1 MCTFTPTRIWPGQQ
15 ALVEAIRADGGQAE
29 ALAFDVT
36 DADAS
41 RATLEA
47 LIADAPIQVLV
58 NNAGIHD
65 DAVFP
70 GMNAAQWH
78 SVLDVSL
85 NGFFNVTQPLTMA
98 MIRSRWGRIIKI
110 TSIAGITGNRG
121 QVNYSAAKG
130 ALHAATK
137 SLSLELASRGVTVNA
152 VAPGIIADR
161 HDRRRIRQASHREHG
176 ADETRRAAG
185 RSRERCQLS
194 CLGAGKLPHWP
205 DHLGQWRHDLSA
217 PAQTLA
223 VHQTEALL
231 FFTLLQLTL
240 IVLAGRIGGAL
251 AQRVGQSPAVGE
263 IIVGILLGPSLF
275 GLLAP
280 DLFQYVFHSTPAAP
294 MQMLSQIGLILL
306 MFQIGLEFDFAHL
319 TERNNRRAVT
329 FIASASMIAPFA
341 LGFGFGWFTAPLLSP
356 GVDQLASALFIA
368 TAFSITALPILGRI
382 MMEFRITRLPIG
394 VIAISAAAINDVVG
408 WLLLALITALTLA
421 EFSAAAFALKVAL
434 VGAFFLVWW
443 FVVRPLMKRVIQL
456 TQASPAPV
464 GEKAG
469 RGKLTHNLLGILL
482 AGIFISAM
490 TTYQLG
496 IFAIFGGFMMG
507 VILHDEHELIE
518 AWKERLSHFVMVF
531 FLPIFFTYT
540 GLRTNVGGLD
550 SLAAWGWCGLLIALA
565 TLGKFGAS
573 YLAARW
579 AGMSHVEGKV
589 IGIMMNTRA
598 LMELI
603 VINVGFDL
611 GVISQQVFTMLVL
624 MAIFSTVITTPG
636 LRRWLPK
643 MGIDVARRH

>member
-1 MCTFTPTRIWPGQQ
+1 
-15 ALVEAIRADGGQAE
+15 
-29 ALAFDVT
+29 
-36 DADAS
+36 
-41 RATLEA
+41 
-47 LIADAPIQVLV
+47 LIPPA
-58 NNAGIHD
+58 
-65 DAVFP
+65 
-70 GMNAAQWH
+70 
-78 SVLDVSL
+78 
-85 NGFFNVTQPLTMA
+85 
-98 MIRSRWGRIIKI
+98 
-110 TSIAGITGNRG
+110 
-121 QVNYSAAKG
+121 
-130 ALHAATK
+130 HA
-137 SLSLELASRGVTVNA
+137 
-152 VAPGIIADR
+152 
-161 HDRRRIRQASHREHG
+161 
-176 ADETRRAAG
+176 
-185 RSRERCQLS
+185 
-194 CLGAGKLPHWP
+194 
-205 DHLGQWRHDLSA
+205 
-217 PAQTLA
+217 LA

-240 IVLAGRIGGAL
+240 IVLAARLGGEL

-280 DLFQYVFHSTPAAP
+280 DLFQTVFHSTPAAP
-294 MQMLSQIGLILL
+294 MQMLSQIGLVLL

-319 TERNNRRAVT
+319 TARNNRRAVAL
-329 FIASASMIAPFA
+329 IASASMIAPFA
-341 LGFGFGWFTAPLLSP
+341 LGFGFGWLSAPLLSP
-356 GVDQLASALFIA
+356 GINPLATSLFIA

-382 MMEFRITRLPIG
+382 MMEFKITRLPIG
-394 VIAISAAAINDVVG
+394 VIAISAAAINDVIG
-408 WLLLALITALTLA
+408 WLLLALITALALA
-421 EFSAAAFALKVAL
+421 EFSAEAFALKVAL
-434 VGAFFLVWW
+434 VGVFFATWW
-443 FVVRPLMKRVIQL
+443 FAVRPLMKRVIHAS
-456 TQASPAPV
+456 QAKPVPV

-482 AGIFISAM
+482 AAIFVSAM
-490 TTYQLG
+490 TTYQIG

-518 AWKERLSHFVMVF
+518 AWKERIGHFVMVF

-550 SLAAWGWCGLLIALA
+550 SVEAWGWCGLLIALA

-573 YLAARW
+573 YVAARW
-579 AGMSHVEGKV
+579 AGMSHHEGKV

-643 MGIDVARRH
+643 MGISVPTHG

>member
-1 MCTFTPTRIWPGQQ
+1 
-15 ALVEAIRADGGQAE
+15 
-29 ALAFDVT
+29 
-36 DADAS
+36 
-41 RATLEA
+41 
-47 LIADAPIQVLV
+47 
-58 NNAGIHD
+58 
-65 DAVFP
+65 
-70 GMNAAQWH
+70 
-78 SVLDVSL
+78 L
-85 NGFFNVTQPLTMA
+85 NP
-98 MIRSRWGRIIKI
+98 
-110 TSIAGITGNRG
+110 
-121 QVNYSAAKG
+121 
-130 ALHAATK
+130 
-137 SLSLELASRGVTVNA
+137 
-152 VAPGIIADR
+152 
-161 HDRRRIRQASHREHG
+161 
-176 ADETRRAAG
+176 
-185 RSRERCQLS
+185 
-194 CLGAGKLPHWP
+194 
-205 DHLGQWRHDLSA
+205 
-217 PAQTLA
+217 PAHTLA

-240 IVLAGRIGGAL
+240 IVLAGRLGGAL

-319 TERNNRRAVT
+319 TERHNRRAVT
-329 FIASASMIAPFA
+329 YIASASMLAPFA

-356 GVDQLASALFIA
+356 GVDRLASALFIA

-382 MMEFRITRLPIG
+382 MMEFKITRLPIG

-421 EFSAAAFALKVAL
+421 EFSASAFALKVAL
-434 VGAFFLVWW
+434 VGAFFLGWW
-443 FVVRPLMKRVIQL
+443 FVVRPLMKRVIHL

-469 RGKLTHNLLGILL
+469 RGRLTHNMLGILL

-507 VILHDEHELIE
+507 VILYDEHELIE
-518 AWKERLSHFVMVF
+518 AWKERIGHFVMVF

-550 SLAAWGWCGLLIALA
+550 SAAAWGWCGLLVFLA

-573 YLAARW
+573 YIAARW
-579 AGMSHVEGKV
+579 AGMSHVEGKL

-643 MGIDVARRH
+643 MGVVVGRH

>member
-1 MCTFTPTRIWPGQQ
+1 
-15 ALVEAIRADGGQAE
+15 
-29 ALAFDVT
+29 
-36 DADAS
+36 
-41 RATLEA
+41 
-47 LIADAPIQVLV
+47 
-58 NNAGIHD
+58 
-65 DAVFP
+65 
-70 GMNAAQWH
+70 
-78 SVLDVSL
+78 
-85 NGFFNVTQPLTMA
+85 LT
-98 MIRSRWGRIIKI
+98 
-110 TSIAGITGNRG
+110 
-121 QVNYSAAKG
+121 
-130 ALHAATK
+130 AATH
-137 SLSLELASRGVTVNA
+137 E
-152 VAPGIIADR
+152 
-161 HDRRRIRQASHREHG
+161 
-176 ADETRRAAG
+176 
-185 RSRERCQLS
+185 
-194 CLGAGKLPHWP
+194 
-205 DHLGQWRHDLSA
+205 
-217 PAQTLA
+217 LA

-231 FFTLLQLTL
+231 FFTLLQLAA
-240 IVLAGRIGGAL
+240 IVLAARLGGEV

-319 TERNNRRAVT
+319 IERNNRRAVT
-329 FIASASMIAPFA
+329 AIAAASMVAPFA
-341 LGFGFGWFTAPLLSP
+341 LGFGFGWLSAPLLSP
-356 GVDQLASALFIA
+356 GVDRLASALFIA

-382 MMEFRITRLPIG
+382 MMEFKITRLPIG
-394 VIAISAAAINDVVG
+394 VIAISAAAINDVIG

-421 EFSAAAFALKVAL
+421 QFSAAAFAFKVVL
-434 VGAFFLVWW
+434 VGVFFLAWW
-443 FVVRPLMKRVIQL
+443 FVVRPLMKRVIHAS
-456 TQASPAPV
+456 QARPVPV

-482 AGIFISAM
+482 VAIFVSAM

-507 VILHDEHELIE
+507 VILYDEHELIE
-518 AWKERLSHFVMVF
+518 AWKERIGHFVMVF

-540 GLRTNVGGLD
+540 GLRTDIGELD
-550 SLAAWGWCGLLIALA
+550 SAAAWGWCLLLIFLA

-573 YLAARW
+573 YVAARW
-579 AGMSHVEGKV
+579 AGMSHHEGKV

-611 GVISQQVFTMLVL
+611 GVISQQMFTMLVL

-643 MGIDVARRH
+643 MGVAVAGRH

>member
-1 MCTFTPTRIWPGQQ
+1 VPQ
-15 ALVEAIRADGGQAE
+15 A
-29 ALAFDVT
+29 
-36 DADAS
+36 
-41 RATLEA
+41 
-47 LIADAPIQVLV
+47 
-58 NNAGIHD
+58 
-65 DAVFP
+65 
-70 GMNAAQWH
+70 
-78 SVLDVSL
+78 
-85 NGFFNVTQPLTMA
+85 
-98 MIRSRWGRIIKI
+98 
-110 TSIAGITGNRG
+110 
-121 QVNYSAAKG
+121 
-130 ALHAATK
+130 
-137 SLSLELASRGVTVNA
+137 
-152 VAPGIIADR
+152 
-161 HDRRRIRQASHREHG
+161 
-176 ADETRRAAG
+176 
-185 RSRERCQLS
+185 
-194 CLGAGKLPHWP
+194 
-205 DHLGQWRHDLSA
+205 
-217 PAQTLA
+217 LA

-240 IVLAGRIGGAL
+240 IVLAGRLGGVL

-280 DLFQYVFHSTPAAP
+280 DLFQIVFHSASSAP

-319 TERNNRRAVT
+319 TAHHNRRAVT
-329 FIASASMIAPFA
+329 YIASASMIAPFA

-356 GVDQLASALFIA
+356 GVDRLASALFIA

-382 MMEFRITRLPIG
+382 MIEFKLTRLPIG

-408 WLLLALITALTLA
+408 WLLLALITTLTLA
-421 EFSAAAFALKVAL
+421 QFTASAFAIKVVL

-443 FVVRPLMKRVIQL
+443 FVVRPLMKHVIHIS
-456 TQASPAPV
+456 QANPAPA
-464 GEKAG
+464 GEKSG

-490 TTYQLG
+490 TTYQIG

-518 AWKERLSHFVMVF
+518 AWKERIGHFVMVF

-540 GLRTNVGGLD
+540 GLRTHIGSLD
-550 SLAAWGWCGLLIALA
+550 SAAAWGWCGLLVVLA
-565 TLGKFGAS
+565 TLGKFGGS
-573 YLAARW
+573 YIAARW
-579 AGMSHVEGKV
+579 VGLSHAEGKV

-636 LRRWLPK
+636 LRRWLPG
-643 MGIDVARRH
+643 MGVVVAGR

>member
-1 MCTFTPTRIWPGQQ
+1 
-15 ALVEAIRADGGQAE
+15 
-29 ALAFDVT
+29 
-36 DADAS
+36 
-41 RATLEA
+41 
-47 LIADAPIQVLV
+47 
-58 NNAGIHD
+58 
-65 DAVFP
+65 
-70 GMNAAQWH
+70 
-78 SVLDVSL
+78 
-85 NGFFNVTQPLTMA
+85 
-98 MIRSRWGRIIKI
+98 MIPP
-110 TSIAGITGNRG
+110 A
-121 QVNYSAAKG
+121 
-130 ALHAATK
+130 HA
-137 SLSLELASRGVTVNA
+137 
-152 VAPGIIADR
+152 
-161 HDRRRIRQASHREHG
+161 
-176 ADETRRAAG
+176 
-185 RSRERCQLS
+185 
-194 CLGAGKLPHWP
+194 
-205 DHLGQWRHDLSA
+205 
-217 PAQTLA
+217 LA

-240 IVLAGRIGGAL
+240 IVLAARLGGEL

-280 DLFQYVFHSTPAAP
+280 ALFQTVFHSTPAAP
-294 MQMLSQIGLILL
+294 MQMLSQIGLVLL

-319 TERNNRRAVT
+319 IERNNRRAVT
-329 FIASASMIAPFA
+329 LIATASMAAPFA
-341 LGFGFGWFTAPLLSP
+341 LGFGFGYFSAPLLSP
-356 GVDQLASALFIA
+356 GVNPLASALFIA

-382 MMEFRITRLPIG
+382 MIEFKITRLPIG

-408 WLLLALITALTLA
+408 WLLLALVTALALA
-421 EFSAAAFALKVAL
+421 QFSATAFALKVVL
-434 VGAFFLVWW
+434 VGLFFATWW
-443 FVVRPLMKRVIQL
+443 FAVRPLMKRVIHAS
-456 TQASPAPV
+456 QARPVPV

-482 AGIFISAM
+482 AAIFVSAM

-518 AWKERLSHFVMVF
+518 AWKERIGHFVMVF

-540 GLRTNVGGLD
+540 GLRTNIGGLD
-550 SLAAWGWCGLLIALA
+550 SAAAWGWCLLLIVLA

-579 AGMSHVEGKV
+579 AGMSHHEGKV
-589 IGIMMNTRA
+589 IGVMMNTRA

-603 VINVGFDL
+603 VINVGYDL

-643 MGIDVARRH
+643 MGVAVAGRH

>member
-1 MCTFTPTRIWPGQQ
+1 
-15 ALVEAIRADGGQAE
+15 
-29 ALAFDVT
+29 
-36 DADAS
+36 
-41 RATLEA
+41 
-47 LIADAPIQVLV
+47 
-58 NNAGIHD
+58 
-65 DAVFP
+65 
-70 GMNAAQWH
+70 
-78 SVLDVSL
+78 L
-85 NGFFNVTQPLTMA
+85 N
-98 MIRSRWGRIIKI
+98 
-110 TSIAGITGNRG
+110 
-121 QVNYSAAKG
+121 
-130 ALHAATK
+130 
-137 SLSLELASRGVTVNA
+137 
-152 VAPGIIADR
+152 
-161 HDRRRIRQASHREHG
+161 
-176 ADETRRAAG
+176 
-185 RSRERCQLS
+185 
-194 CLGAGKLPHWP
+194 
-205 DHLGQWRHDLSA
+205 A
-217 PAQTLA
+217 PALA

-240 IVLAGRIGGAL
+240 IVLAGRLGGLL

-319 TERNNRRAVT
+319 TERHNRRAVT
-329 FIASASMIAPFA
+329 YIASASMIAPFA
-341 LGFGFGWFTAPLLSP
+341 LGFGFGWFSAPLLSP
-356 GVDQLASALFIA
+356 GVDRLASALFIA

-382 MMEFRITRLPIG
+382 MMEFKITRLPIG
-394 VIAISAAAINDVVG
+394 VIAISAAAINDVIG

-421 EFSAAAFALKVAL
+421 EFSATAFAIKVAL
-434 VGAFFLVWW
+434 VGAFFVGWW
-443 FVVRPLMKRVIQL
+443 FVVRPLMKRIIR
-456 TQASPAPV
+456 ASQTTPVPA
-464 GEKAG
+464 GEKSG
-469 RGKLTHNLLGILL
+469 RGKLSHNLLGILL

-490 TTYQLG
+490 TTYQIG

-518 AWKERLSHFVMVF
+518 AWKERIGHFVMVF

-540 GLRTNVGGLD
+540 GLRTHVGSLD
-550 SLAAWGWCGLLIALA
+550 SMEAWGWCGLLIVLA

-573 YLAARW
+573 YVAARW
-579 AGMSHVEGKV
+579 VGMSHVEGKV

-636 LRRWLPK
+636 LRKWLPK
-643 MGIDVARRH
+643 MGVSVAGRH